1 MPSISSLP
9 SSSPSRN
16 AAAASSDDKTEK
28 PEYVTTNG
36 HRVATPVKNI
46 NGEAKTVTQ
55 PSERPQ
61 IIGWS
66 FEDQNGKLR
75 LEYASAEHERRFRA
89 SE

>member
-9 SSSPSRN
+9 SSS
-16 AAAASSDDKTEK
+16 ASSTASNDGKTKK
-28 PEYVTTNG
+28 PERITTNS
-36 HRVATPVKNI
+36 HHVAVPVKQL
-46 NGEAKTVTQ
+46 NGEAKAVDQ

-66 FEDQNGKLR
+66 FEDQNGRLR
-75 LEYASAEHERRFRA
+75 VEYASAEHERRFRT